1 MPILA
6 GDIYF
11 FCFVFFFSS
20 RRRHTRCALVTGVQ
34 TCTLPICFVEIRGAT
49 TMFVRTFERGVGLT
63 DSCGSAMAASVFA
76 ACLSGQTDFGRELI
90 VLNRGGLVRGQAEA
104 DGMVRLSGNA
114 TWDWTGSAEVDAAAG
129 VAGAVEVEDRKS

>member
-1 MPILA
+1 MPERASVSL
-6 GDIYF
+6 F
-11 FCFVFFFSS
+11 
-20 RRRHTRCALVTGVQ
+20 
-34 TCTLPICFVEIRGAT
+34 EIRGAT
-49 TMFVRTFERGVGLT
+49 TMFGRSFERGVGLT

-114 TWDWTGSAEVDAAAG
+114 TWDWTGSAER
-129 VAGAVEVEDRKS
+129 GAPRSEEHTSEIQSLMRHAHAVFCLKKTKQRIQHQISHTYK

>member
-1 MPILA
+1 MPERASVSL
-6 GDIYF
+6 F
-11 FCFVFFFSS
+11 
-20 RRRHTRCALVTGVQ
+20 
-34 TCTLPICFVEIRGAT
+34 EIRGAT
-49 TMFVRTFERGVGLT
+49 TMFGRSFERGVGLT

-114 TWDWTGSAEVDAAAG
+114 TWDWTGSAEVDAAEIGRASCRG
-129 VAGAVEVEDRKS
+129 RVCQYVWI